1 MASDVKAVSFISYVH
16 VCSFNTRGL
25 LQNADGPMNISHA
38 CNLFVAELATPFFA
52 TSVAVFGANVCGF
65 KIRLPS
71 MSIKYS
77 RDKMEIVYF
86 VVLALCLGII

>member
-1 MASDVKAVSFISYVH
+1 
-16 VCSFNTRGL
+16 
-25 LQNADGPMNISHA
+25 MNISHA

-52 TSVAVFGANVCGF
+52 TSVAVFGAIVCGF

-77 RDKMEIVYF
+77 RDKDGNSLFRRSGVMFGDYLIVSF
-86 VVLALCLGII
+86 VDYSVVSFFAFR